1 MAGAIDYGAL
11 ALALGGVLTLA
22 IMIWIAFAGDGVAS
36 DCCVITLRLDGRTHL
51 GRVLINRDW
60 SVPRVDRCPLFP
72 QKRTCAVQLGMSA
85 KGQ

>member
-36 DCCVITLRLDGRTHL
+36 DCCVP
-51 GRVLINRDW
+51 
-60 SVPRVDRCPLFP
+60 S
-72 QKRTCAVQLGMSA
+72 RTCTHKSRLVSA
-85 KGQ
+85 PG